1 MTIYATRD
9 GTPWEPA
16 YLTAIDAT
24 KCIGCG
30 RCFKVCSREV
40 MHLYGLNEDDE
51 VLGKVEFNEDD
62 DDEDDFD
69 GELLRKIM
77 MLDNAGSCI
86 GCGACVRVCPKAC
99 QTHVKA
105 SELAAA

>member
-9 GTPWEPA
+9 GTAWEPA

-40 MHLYGLNEDDE
+40 MHLYGLDADDNN
-51 VLGKVEFNEDD
+51 LGKVSADEDD
-62 DDEDDFD
+62 DDDFD

-77 MLDNAGSCI
+77 VLDNAGSCI
-86 GCGACVRVCPKAC
+86 GCGACARVCPKNC

-105 SELAAA
+105 TALAAA